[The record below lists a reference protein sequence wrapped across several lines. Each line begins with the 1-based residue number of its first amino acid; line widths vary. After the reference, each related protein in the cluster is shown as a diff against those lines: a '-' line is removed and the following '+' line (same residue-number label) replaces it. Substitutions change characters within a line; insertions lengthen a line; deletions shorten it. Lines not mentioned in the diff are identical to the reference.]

1 VYDSGTSGNIFVAD
15 SGGFL
20 YSYAASTAT
29 HQMTSSQL
37 AATGSKGIVDGPL
50 VDSTTEMVY
59 VFVGDDEN
67 TNTGGP
73 GPRDCDSAGG
83 CNGVFQFAAGN
94 TTIGTGVCTSSSATS
109 WGTATNCGEESVFG
123 VGNTSTVLYDGSF
136 DQVYYSGTGD
146 TGNLWT
152 CGATGTPAPKLMQ
165 TAMSAFVPT
174 GDVISPANNVINPL
188 TGAGAGVGTA
198 ATCSPVTEIYG
209 TGGTTDDY
217 IFLSV
222 TNDGNQTGTACSGA
236 GATGACLYNFLVSVS
251 CTYPTCAATAG
262 LASAG
267 GSSGIIIDNI
277 STSKGASQIYFSSL
291 SNQTC
296 AGNGTTG
303 SGTGGCAVQ
312 ASQSLP

>member
-15 SGGFL
+15 AGGYL

-29 HQMTSSQL
+29 HEMTSSQL

-67 TNTGGP
+67 TNTTGP
-73 GPRDCDSAGG
+73 GPRDCDNATG
-83 CNGVFQFAAGN
+83 CNGVFQFAAGD

-136 DQVYYSGTGD
+136 DQVYFSGSGT

-152 CGATGTPAPKLMQ
+152 CAATGIPAPKLVY
-165 TAMSAFVPT
+165 TTMSAFVPS
-174 GDVISPANNVINPL
+174 GDVISPATNDIRPL
-188 TGAGAGVGTA
+188 TGTGNGTA
-198 ATCSPVTEIYG
+198 ATCSPLTEIYG

-222 TNDGNQTGTACSGA
+222 TNDGNQTNTTCSGT
-236 GATGACLYNFLVSVS
+236 GAAGACLYNFVVSTNGTS
-251 CTYPTCAATAG
+251 TTFPTAATAG
-262 LASAG
+262 LGVAG

-277 STSKGASQIYFSSL
+277 STSTNASQIYFSSL
-291 SNQTC
+291 LNQTC

-312 ASQSLP
+312 ASQSVP